1 MSSFIHPTAIVSAEA
16 QLAGDV
22 QVGPF
27 AIIEGPVVL
36 GAGCRV
42 GPHVH
47 LMGHLTIGENNT
59 FHTGC
64 VIGDA
69 PQHSGYK
76 GEPTRVEIGDGNTF
90 REYCTVHRGMPA
102 PATGV
107 TTIGDR
113 NLMMANSHVGHD
125 CRVGNGCVTAN
136 GSMLGGHVELQDGVF
151 VSGNAAVHQ
160 FCRVGRLAMIG
171 GLSAVSQDCPPFW
184 MIRYINVPHGINV
197 VGMKRSGM
205 NADDIAA
212 VRRAYKTINRERRL
226 ISNAVEVIEA
236 ADGHRA
242 PIRELID
249 FIRSTK
255 RGIVVGSLREG
266 PDE

>member
-27 AIIEGPVVL
+27 AILEGPITL
-36 GAGCRV
+36 GAGCV
-42 GPHVH
+42 IGPRVH
-47 LMGHLTIGENNT
+47 LLGRITAGENNT

-64 VIGDA
+64 VIGDK
-69 PQHSGYK
+69 PQHLGYK
-76 GEPTRVEIGDGNTF
+76 GEDTRVDIGDDNIF
-90 REYCTVHRGMPA
+90 REHVTVHRAM

-107 TTIGDR
+107 TSIGHR
-113 NLMMANSHVGHD
+113 NLFMANSHVGHD
-125 CRVGNGCVTAN
+125 SRIGNGSILAN
-136 GSMLGGHVELQDGVF
+136 GALLGGHAEIADGCF
-151 VSGNAAVHQ
+151 ISGNAAVHQ
-160 FCRVGRLAMIG
+160 FCRVGRLGMIG

-184 MIRYINVPHGINV
+184 MIRYINVPHGVNL

-205 NADDIAA
+205 SADDIAA
-212 VRRAYKTINRERRL
+212 VRRAYKTINRQGRL
-226 ISNAVEVIEA
+226 ISNALELIEA
-236 ADGHRA
+236 ADGHRG

-249 FIRSTK
+249 FVRSSK

>member
-1 MSSFIHPTAIVSAEA
+1 MSSFIHATAIVSAEA

-27 AIIEGPVVL
+27 AIIEGPVIV
-36 GAGCRV
+36 GAGSV
-42 GPHVH
+42 IGPHVH
-47 LMGHLTIGENNT
+47 LMGHTSIGENNR

-69 PQHSGYK
+69 PQHMGYK
-76 GEPTRVEIGDGNTF
+76 GEPTRVEIGDDNTF
-90 REYCTVHRGMPA
+90 REYSTVHRGMPA
-102 PATGV
+102 TGATI
-107 TTIGDR
+107 IGHR
-113 NLMMANSHVGHD
+113 NLLMANSHVGHD
-125 CRVGNGCVTAN
+125 CRIGNGCVMAN

-151 VSGNAAVHQ
+151 ISGNAAVHQ

-184 MIRYINVPHGINV
+184 TMRYINVPHGINV

-205 NADDIAA
+205 SADDIAA

-236 ADGHRA
+236 ADGGRA

-266 PDE
+266 PE